1 MADYKQKDI
10 TQGALFVNGR
20 KSASNQPDYRGEL
33 TLSKALLR
41 ELVELVKAGGE
52 AKLSL
57 AVWKKTSKS
66 GNDYMSLAG
75 QVFKEYKKDDNSSI
89 EVPF

>member
-1 MADYKQKDI
+1 MADYNKKDI

-20 KSASNQPDYRGEL
+20 KSASNQPDFRGEL
-33 TLSKALLR
+33 TLSKALLK
-41 ELVELVKAGGE
+41 ELVEAVKSGGE

-57 AVWKKTSKS
+57 SVWKKQSKA
-66 GNDYMSLAG
+66 GNEYMSVAG
-75 QVFKEYKKDDNSSI
+75 QVFKDYKKSDNDI

>member
-1 MADYKQKDI
+1 MADYNKKDI

-20 KSASNQPDYRGEL
+20 KSASNQPDFRGEL
-33 TLSKALLR
+33 TLSKALLK
-41 ELVELVKAGGE
+41 ELVETVKAGGE

-57 AVWKKTSKS
+57 SVWKKQSKA
-66 GNDYMSLAG
+66 GNEYMSVAG
-75 QVFKEYKKDDNSSI
+75 QVFKDYKKSDGDI

>member
-1 MADYKQKDI
+1 MEDRDI
-10 TQGALFVNGR
+10 TQGALFVNDR
-20 KSASNQPDYRGEL
+20 KNSPNQPDFRGEL

-41 ELVELVKAGGE
+41 ELVENAKQGKP

-57 AVWKKTSKS
+57 SVWEKTSKGGKPYKS
-66 GNDYMSLAG
+66 VAG
-75 QVFKEYKKDDNSSI
+75 QIFKEYKKSE